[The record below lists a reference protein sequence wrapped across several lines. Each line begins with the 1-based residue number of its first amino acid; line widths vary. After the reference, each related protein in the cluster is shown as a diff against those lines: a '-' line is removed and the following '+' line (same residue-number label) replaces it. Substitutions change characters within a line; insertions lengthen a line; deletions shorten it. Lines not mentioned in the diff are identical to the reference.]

1 MHKILPVCRIQCILI
16 RKNSYTA
23 YIRGWIYH
31 AVLTTQDIMEIE
43 VNNLKIRVNRVLFLC
58 ESAHECKVS
67 IELA

>member
-1 MHKILPVCRIQCILI
+1 
-16 RKNSYTA
+16 
-23 YIRGWIYH
+23 
-31 AVLTTQDIMEIE
+31 MEIE